1 MSLNVSVNMGINIM
15 PDGPLGNLSPGG
27 GELLHKKNRLLGGNF
42 EITSKSYQD
51 PVLWV
56 WRGFFHS

>member
-1 MSLNVSVNMGINIM
+1 M

-27 GELLHKKNRLLGGNF
+27 GELLYKLHRLLGGNF
-42 EITSKSYQD
+42 EITSKSHQD

-56 WRGFFHS
+56 WLGFFHS